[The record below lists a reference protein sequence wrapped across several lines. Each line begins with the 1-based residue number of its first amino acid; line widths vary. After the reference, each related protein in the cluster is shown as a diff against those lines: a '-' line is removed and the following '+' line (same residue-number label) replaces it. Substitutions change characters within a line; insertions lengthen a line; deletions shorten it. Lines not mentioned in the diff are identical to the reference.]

1 MTATYLVSRLREF
14 DRNIFVTGLQRA
26 DRVLETVPFCWL
38 CPTVTGKRTREHVFA
53 RRLLREFPD
62 DQTRVSPVRFAS
74 PLCGSVIASQR
85 GEFPATALVA
95 GAVCADCNNG
105 WMSQLETDA
114 RPYLLGDESLVE
126 GAAVSMLARWF
137 VKTAIVINI
146 SQPYR
151 LLWHSTRRHQVR
163 TRVPDNVSVSL
174 HRVPEFDVNWAQGAA
189 ISWVSHPTGID
200 AAEVAN
206 LTTNL
211 AHLCRIQIGTLVGA
225 VLAYPWQLSASTLTM
240 PGHLLWSHRRG
251 RDLDLG
257 ELPAMDEP
265 FGDPPS
271 IDVETSAFWAGTPDR
286 R

>member
-1 MTATYLVSRLREF
+1 MTATYGVSRLREF
-14 DRNIFVTGLQRA
+14 DRNIFITGLQRA

-38 CPTVTGKRTREHVFA
+38 CPTTSGSRTREHVFA
-53 RRLLREFPD
+53 RRLLREIPD
-62 DQTRVSPVRFAS
+62 DQTRVSPARFAS
-74 PLCGSVIASQR
+74 PLYGSVIASRR
-85 GEFPATALVA
+85 GAFPATALVA

-114 RPYLLGDESLVE
+114 RPYLLGDGSAVK

-137 VKTAIVINI
+137 VKTAIVINV

-151 LLWHSTRRHQVR
+151 LLWHNTRRHQVR
-163 TRVPDNVSVSL
+163 TRVPDNVAVSL
-174 HRVPEFDVNWAQGAA
+174 HRVPESDVNWAQGAA

-211 AHLCRIQIGTLVGA
+211 THLCRIQIGTLVGA

-251 RDLDLG
+251 RDLDLSA
-257 ELPAMDEP
+257 LPEMDEP

-271 IDVETSAFWAGTPDR
+271 IDVATSAFWAGTPDGR
-286 R
+286 